1 MVLVLTV
8 SAVFCAVAT
17 FVAVRLLLD
26 RSNPQV
32 VQLANLQEVTVD
44 SMVIRLDID
53 PEKAVYMP
61 QELGQG
67 EGAAPESPQAEA
79 TAPTQAAS
87 EQTPQPTAEPQP
99 TATPLPPTP
108 APESV
113 IFKDYVV
120 QPNDSLYSI
129 GEAQNSSI
137 ELMALHGIDGDDM
150 VPDKTLHLPYA
161 NPAYCPG
168 NQAYVV
174 RDHDTVYGI
183 ANSFNTTPQAI
194 AELNNLDPNYTIKAT
209 EVICIPAG

>member
-32 VQLANLQEVTVD
+32 VQFANLQEVTVD
-44 SMVIRLDID
+44 GMVIRLDID

-67 EGAAPESPQAEA
+67 AAPESPPQAP
-79 TAPTQAAS
+79 APTQQPPAVADPATA
-87 EQTPQPTAEPQP
+87 TPPPPTL
-99 TATPLPPTP
+99 TPLPPTP
-108 APESV
+108 VPESV

-120 QPNDSLYSI
+120 QSSDSLYSI
-129 GEAQNSSI
+129 GQAQNSSI
-137 ELMALHGIDGDDM
+137 ELMALHGIDGEDM
-150 VPDKTLHLPYA
+150 VPGKTLRLPYA

-168 NQAYVV
+168 NRAYVV

-183 ANSFNTTPQAI
+183 ATAFNTTPQAI
-194 AELNNLDPNYTIKAT
+194 AELNNLDSSYTIKT
-209 EVICIPAG
+209 TQVICIPVG